1 MQLFRIVA
9 ALVLLPWTIPLLA
22 IAVAASI
29 ATLAGC
35 ELRADKPA
43 DCIVAGV
50 QVGPAFDR
58 LMNLSAW
65 PASTAT
71 IAILALSMWGVL
83 EVALLA
89 WRRIRRR

>member
-22 IAVAASI
+22 IATAASI
-29 ATLAGC
+29 AMLAGC
-35 ELRADKPA
+35 ELRADAPA

-50 QVGPAFDR
+50 QAGPAFDR

-89 WRRIRRR
+89 WRRTRRL